1 MKSKNNLW
9 FWIVITIYVLIT
21 VLRVLNHQP
30 WFDEAHAWHI
40 AQEKNLL
47 EVIQLM
53 PVEGHTF
60 IWYLLLMPFA
70 KTNFHYPWPMFILN
84 YTFALVS
91 VIILWKK
98 APLHNITKTIITFS
112 FPFFACL
119 PVLARCYS
127 IGVMLLFIIL
137 AVYKD
142 RLKHPLIYSTLI
154 ILAANTSVMILFGA
168 AAFGFMF
175 AYDLIRSS
183 LKNKIS
189 NKDFIVS
196 FCIMALGAVLI
207 MWQLGS
213 FSKLCTAGTGHFG
226 NNIFNFMLKKSVIM
240 SWFSGLSFIFAAI
253 VIFVCNIV
261 AKNRSALF
269 LYLFSLGGLL
279 FCFLFVYP
287 GWVHHFIFLYIYF
300 LTGVWLLFQT
310 GRRFIIAEILLAMAF
325 LGFMDVNK
333 RSNIIYFKSSSKA
346 MAETILNDDKLRN
359 SRIIVFDA
367 SSKRFLPYVAGKN
380 IDIWDYCTGAPI
392 DSSIVMNHNTPICT
406 ISKKTNYAP
415 YIKKVM
421 AKDKETYSIDS
432 VLEGNY
438 YRNNYIVE
446 DSGIKILFE
455 LYKQVPES
463 GYLFY
468 KTTIIDN

>member
-142 RLKHPLIYSTLI
+142 RLKHP
-154 ILAANTSVMILFGA
+154 
-168 AAFGFMF
+168 
-175 AYDLIRSS
+175 
-183 LKNKIS
+183 
-189 NKDFIVS
+189 
-196 FCIMALGAVLI
+196 
-207 MWQLGS
+207 
-213 FSKLCTAGTGHFG
+213 
-226 NNIFNFMLKKSVIM
+226 
-240 SWFSGLSFIFAAI
+240 
-253 VIFVCNIV
+253 
-261 AKNRSALF
+261 
-269 LYLFSLGGLL
+269 
-279 FCFLFVYP
+279 
-287 GWVHHFIFLYIYF
+287 
-300 LTGVWLLFQT
+300 
-310 GRRFIIAEILLAMAF
+310 
-325 LGFMDVNK
+325 
-333 RSNIIYFKSSSKA
+333 
-346 MAETILNDDKLRN
+346 
-359 SRIIVFDA
+359 
-367 SSKRFLPYVAGKN
+367 
-380 IDIWDYCTGAPI
+380 
-392 DSSIVMNHNTPICT
+392 
-406 ISKKTNYAP
+406 
-415 YIKKVM
+415 
-421 AKDKETYSIDS
+421 
-432 VLEGNY
+432 
-438 YRNNYIVE
+438 
-446 DSGIKILFE
+446 
-455 LYKQVPES
+455 
-463 GYLFY
+463 
-468 KTTIIDN
+468 